1 MIEKLTP
8 KDFINWV
15 LIETNKSKYQDLS
28 FNTWHKNQWDIQKL
42 QEFGEECGFS
52 NVEVSKYGDSI
63 MQLNDRIEKPGHA
76 SIGLYFNL
84 IK

>member
-1 MIEKLTP
+1 MEKIKKRLR
-8 KDFINWV
+8 IV
-15 LIETNKSKYQDLS
+15 
-28 FNTWHKNQWDIQKL
+28 
-42 QEFGEECGFS
+42 
-52 NVEVSKYGDSI
+52 KYGDSI